1 MHSKTKKII
10 VSALMAALVCVAT
23 MIVKVPSPLK
33 GYINLGD
40 GIVLLSGWILSPGY
54 GFLAAGLGSAFADLF
69 SGYFTY
75 VPATFIIKGLMAL
88 IAFASFNLLSKK
100 IGKILAYIV
109 GGVLAEILMIVGY
122 YVFEGFLYG
131 FIPSA
136 VNIPANAVQGV
147 AGIVIGTVLIKIL
160 EKTNVDLKL

>member
-1 MHSKTKKII
+1 
-10 VSALMAALVCVAT
+10 
-23 MIVKVPSPLK
+23 
-33 GYINLGD
+33 
-40 GIVLLSGWILSPGY
+40 
-54 GFLAAGLGSAFADLF
+54 
-69 SGYFTY
+69 
-75 VPATFIIKGLMAL
+75 MAL

-131 FIPSA
+131 FVPSA